1 MSLQADLKADQRA
14 LQAALDAQADGVPVT
29 RISVPLE
36 IDLIPIPLAT
46 DRKIRDAVEAEMLSI
61 AVEQPRGLG
70 LGDDLRHLS
79 GQVERQLALDVDQ
92 ATDRRFMRHLS
103 YALRDLAADAAALR

>member
-1 MSLQADLKADQRA
+1 MSLQAELKADQRA
-14 LQAALDAQADGVPVT
+14 LQAALDAQVDGAPVS
-29 RISVPLE
+29 RQPVCLG
-36 IDLIPIPLAT
+36 DLIPIPLAT

-70 LGDDLRHLS
+70 LGEDLRHLS

-92 ATDRRFMRHLS
+92 ATDRRFMRQLS
-103 YALRDLAADAAALR
+103 YALRDLAADAAGLR

>member
-1 MSLQADLKADQRA
+1 MPLQADLKADPRA
-14 LQAALDAQADGVPVT
+14 LQAALDAQGDGALVSRHPVC
-29 RISVPLE
+29 LGE
-36 IDLIPIPLAT
+36 LIPIPLAT

-103 YALRDLAADAAALR
+103 YALRDLAADAAGLR

>member
-1 MSLQADLKADQRA
+1 MALQAELKADQRA
-14 LQAALDAQADGVPVT
+14 LQAALDAQADGTPVS
-29 RISVPLE
+29 RQPVCLGE
-36 IDLIPIPLAT
+36 LIPIPLAT

>member
-1 MSLQADLKADQRA
+1 MSFQADLKADQRA
-14 LQAALDAQADGVPVT
+14 LQAALDAQAAGASVSRQPVC
-29 RISVPLE
+29 LG
-36 IDLIPIPLAT
+36 DLVPIPLTT
-46 DRKIRDAVEAEMLSI
+46 DRRIRDAVEAEMLSI

-103 YALRDLAADAAALR
+103 YALRDLAADAAGL

>member
-1 MSLQADLKADQRA
+1 MKADQRT
-14 LQAALDAQADGVPVT
+14 LQAALDAQVDVASVSRHPVH
-29 RISVPLE
+29 LG
-36 IDLIPIPLAT
+36 DLVPIPLAT

-70 LGDDLRHLS
+70 LSDDLRHLS

-103 YALRDLAADAAALR
+103 YALRDLAADAAGLR